1 VAGTV
6 HCCEAG
12 PADVPAGSGAVRW
25 AGMKASGV
33 VVVVPLVPVLP
44 VIVIPDLLVIAAS
57 HRSSRRTGRT

>member
-33 VVVVPLVPVLP
+33 VVVPLVPVLP

-57 HRSSRRTGRT
+57 HGSSRRTGRT